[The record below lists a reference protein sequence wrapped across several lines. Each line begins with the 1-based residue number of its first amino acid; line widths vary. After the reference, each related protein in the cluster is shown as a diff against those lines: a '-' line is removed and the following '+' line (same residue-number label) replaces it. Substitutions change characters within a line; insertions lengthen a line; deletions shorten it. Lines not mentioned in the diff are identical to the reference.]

1 MDCPNCH
8 SYNPE
13 SARFCSQCGAALTPS
28 DSEAQSSQEQPP
40 EQPRSPYGSL
50 TPMEGAQ
57 PTDVLTPRNLGGLI
71 SQTFVVYRQGFG
83 ILWRI
88 ALLAQIP
95 FLIAAFLSSEVF
107 VASLSVVSLL
117 TGLLAS
123 AAVTYAVSQ
132 QYLGR
137 TSTVG
142 SCYREALNN
151 GISLLIAFLAFA
163 LVIVGAALLSF
174 ILIGIPLLV
183 YVVVVWFF
191 YVQAI
196 MIEGRRPIAALG
208 RSRELVRGSWWRVF
222 GIGLTFFILL
232 IGAGFV
238 ASIPGL
244 ILQLVSET
252 LGDLWAV
259 VVGILVTPLVYVGAT
274 LVYFD
279 LRVRKEG
286 YNVETLA
293 SEIRDKEESL

>member
-1 MDCPNCH
+1 M
-8 SYNPE
+8 
-13 SARFCSQCGAALTPS
+13 LI
-28 DSEAQSSQEQPP
+28 
-40 EQPRSPYGSL
+40 PR
-50 TPMEGAQ
+50 
-57 PTDVLTPRNLGGLI
+57 DLGGLVR
-71 SQTFVVYRQGFG
+71 QTFAVYRDGFG
-83 ILWRI
+83 VLWRI

-95 FLIAAFLSSEVF
+95 FLIAAFLSNEVF

-137 TSTVG
+137 TPTAG
-142 SCYREALNN
+142 GCYREALNN
-151 GISLLIAFLAFA
+151 GIPLLIAFLAFA
-163 LVIVGAALLSF
+163 LVIVGAVFLSF

-196 MIEGRRPIAALG
+196 MIEGRRPVAALG
-208 RSRELVRGSWWRVF
+208 RSYELVRGSWWRVF
-222 GIGLTFFILL
+222 GIGLTFGILL

-238 ASIPGL
+238 VSMPGL